1 MKTALGTVLITEEE
15 IRRRIADLGRQI
27 SRDFAGRSVT
37 LVGILKG
44 SFIFL
49 ADLIRAITPDI
60 PVEVDFMSVSS
71 YGDATTTSGTIHIEK
86 DLGIPVEG
94 KDIIIVEDIVDTGL
108 TLLHVYNIL
117 SARRARSL
125 QVATLLEKPGNSK
138 YDRPLE
144 YVGFKIPN
152 KFVVGFGLD
161 FAQRYRNLS
170 DIRVLDEI

>member
-1 MKTALGTVLITEEE
+1 MKTALGTVLISADD
-15 IRRRIADLGRQI
+15 IRHRVTDLGRLI
-27 SRDFAGRSVT
+27 SKDFEGRSVT
-37 LVGILKG
+37 LIGILKG

-49 ADLIRAITPDI
+49 ADLIRAIAPDI

-86 DLGIPVEG
+86 DIGISIED
-94 KDIIIVEDIVDTGL
+94 KDIIIVEDIVDSGL

-117 SARRARSL
+117 SARGARSIR
-125 QVATLLEKPGNSK
+125 VATLLEKPGNSK
-138 YDRPLE
+138 YDKPLE

-170 DIRVLDEI
+170 EIRVLDEI